1 MKEYISYFRSEID
14 SMQGYVP
21 GEQPKG
27 GKIIKLNTNESP
39 YAPSPAVKQ
48 ALLDFDYERLRLYPD
63 PVFTELKE
71 EIASRNGLAAENVIA
86 GNGSDDILTITA
98 RCFTS
103 KDKALASFDP
113 SYSLYP
119 TLAGLQGA
127 PYIAVPLD
135 KDFNIPSDVLDQVK
149 GANCF
154 MIARPNA
161 PTGNLYPKKEMER
174 ICAEFDGIVF
184 IDEAYG
190 DFAEDTCA
198 DLVKKYSNVI
208 VSRTFSKSRCLAG
221 LRFGYALAHEKI
233 IEGMVK
239 MKDSYNVA
247 MLTQKLALASLRDKE
262 YFARHIERIKENR
275 TELTEELAKLGFK
288 TIPSQSNFLFT
299 IPPCGGEKY
308 FLELKK
314 RNILIRYFSAE
325 RTKDFVRIT
334 VGSKEEHAIL
344 LQATKEI
351 LELK

>member
-1 MKEYISYFRSEID
+1 MREYISYFRSEID
-14 SMQGYVP
+14 AMTGYVP
-21 GEQPKG
+21 GEQPRG

-39 YAPSPAVKQ
+39 YAPSPMVKK
-48 ALLDFDYERLRLYPD
+48 ALEEFDYERLRLYPD
-63 PVFTELKE
+63 PLFTELKQ
-71 EIASRNGLAAENVIA
+71 EIASQFGLAPENVIA

-98 RCFTS
+98 RCFSS
-103 KDKALASFDP
+103 KEKPLASFEP

-119 TLAGLQGA
+119 TLAGLQGS
-127 PYIAVPLD
+127 PYISVPLD
-135 KDFNIPSDVLDQVK
+135 ENFDVPSDVLEQVK
-149 GANCF
+149 KANCF

-161 PTGNLYPKKEMER
+161 PTGNLYPKKVMEK
-174 ICAEFDGIVF
+174 ICEGFRGIVF

-190 DFAEDTCA
+190 DFAEDTCV
-198 DLVKKYSNVI
+198 DLVKKYANVI

-262 YFARHIERIKENR
+262 YFAAHICRIRENR
-275 TELTEELAKLGFK
+275 AELTSSLAALGFE

-299 IPPCGGEKY
+299 KPPCGGEKY

-314 RNILIRYFSAE
+314 RNIFVRYFPAE

-351 LELK
+351 LGLQ